1 MIVAAMKIQ
10 SYTEDFRVVMWR
22 RYLSEL
28 PLLKKKIRPLQ
39 CDFVTMSEAWY
50 YDFVVN
56 LDINIYK
63 VVNLNA
69 TLLSINLSMKLFSS

>member
-1 MIVAAMKIQ
+1 
-10 SYTEDFRVVMWR
+10 MWR

-28 PLLKKKIRPLQ
+28 PLPKKRLGLFSMT
-39 CDFVTMSEAWY
+39 FVIMSEAWY

-63 VVNLNA
+63 VVDLNA
-69 TLLSINLSMKLFSS
+69 TLLSINLGM

>member
-39 CDFVTMSEAWY
+39 CDFVTMSAAWTT
-50 YDFVVN
+50 
-56 LDINIYK
+56 I
-63 VVNLNA
+63 
-69 TLLSINLSMKLFSS
+69 LL

>member
-39 CDFVTMSEAWY
+39 CDFVTMSEACY

-69 TLLSINLSMKLFSS
+69 TLLSINLSM

>member
-39 CDFVTMSEAWY
+39 CDFVIMSEACY

-69 TLLSINLSMKLFSS
+69 TLLSINLSM

>member
-10 SYTEDFRVVMWR
+10 SYTEDFRIVMWR

-28 PLLKKKIRPLQ
+28 PLLKKIKPLQ

-63 VVNLNA
+63 VVYLNA
-69 TLLSINLSMKLFSS
+69 ILLSINLSM